1 MIVRSQTGVLLLSV
15 LWRGGED
22 WGSVVTSD
30 QSSTELLHSVD
41 LTQAE
46 TTMFTTK
53 LTTHFISKVGRQ
65 GEWHL

>member
-1 MIVRSQTGVLLLSV
+1 M
-15 LWRGGED
+15 
-22 WGSVVTSD
+22 TSD
-30 QSSTELLHSVD
+30 QSSTELLYSVD

-65 GEWHL
+65 GE